1 MIVAKELLLYIPWW
15 FWLIS
20 LTLLFLTIR
29 YFIKNNEQPFFTKLI
44 TPFSSILFS
53 LMMLDII
60 FKNVPY
66 FENYYIII
74 DEIFSVGVILFVICI
89 IAGCKQAV
97 PNKDVDSIKLERF
110 NKKALTG
117 WLFALVCTV
126 LATIIYF
133 WDNIISLFD

>member
-1 MIVAKELLLYIPWW
+1 MIELIQYIPWW

-20 LTLLFLTIR
+20 LTLLFLSIR

-66 FENYYIII
+66 FENYYVII
-74 DEIFSVGVILFVICI
+74 DEMFSVGVILFVICI
-89 IAGCKQAV
+89 IIGCKKAV
-97 PNKDVDSIKLERF
+97 PNKNVDPIKLERF
-110 NKKALTG
+110 NKRAFIG
-117 WLFALVCTV
+117 FVFALVCIV

-133 WDNIISLFD
+133 WDNIAILFN